1 MTRVSTVGNYSAVLT
16 NLMAAQQRQIEA
28 GITGSTQKNGTDLKA
43 YARSA
48 EILTAMRS
56 MESRVSGYLD
66 QNRLIA
72 DKLETQDFALNQL
85 ADSTTSTR
93 EAIAS
98 ALASGRADTLMLE
111 LEGNF
116 RNGVQALNTRYGGK
130 YMFAGGQID
139 TEPVSAQSLASLTA
153 PPAIIADLFHND
165 DFVTKAK
172 VDDATTV
179 STGLL
184 ASDMGTDIL
193 TAYQSIQ
200 AFNEGVDGPFDGQLT
215 ENQRAFLEGVLSSWD
230 TLHSAAVDLTARN
243 GMAQARVES
252 VKTDLSNRKD
262 SLNGMMGDITD
273 ADMAEAVTRLEQAQL
288 SVQAAA
294 QVFTTLKESSLLN
307 LLR

>member
-1 MTRVSTVGNYSAVLT
+1 MTRVSTVGNYSAVLS

-28 GITGSTQKNGTDLKA
+28 GITVSTQKNGTSLKE

-56 MESRVSGYLD
+56 IESRVSGYLE
-66 QNRLIA
+66 QNRLVT

-85 ADSTTSTR
+85 ADSVLSTR

-98 ALASGRADTLMLE
+98 ALASGRSDTLMLE
-111 LEGNF
+111 LEANF
-116 RNGVQALNTRYGGK
+116 RNGVQAMNTRYGGK
-130 YMFAGGQID
+130 YLFAGGQID
-139 TEPVSAQSLASLTA
+139 TEPVSAQLLSDLAT
-153 PPAIIADLFHND
+153 PAVISSFFKND

-172 VDDATTV
+172 VDDATSV

-184 ASDMGTDIL
+184 ADDLGTDIL
-193 TAYQSIQ
+193 TAYQ
-200 AFNEGVDGPFDGQLT
+200 ALEDFNAGVDGPFGGPLT
-215 ENQRAFLEGVLSSWD
+215 ENQRAFLEGILSDWD
-230 TLHSAAVDLTARN
+230 QLHSDATDMTARN
-243 GMAQARVES
+243 GMAQSRVDS
-252 VKTDLSNRKD
+252 VKTDLTNRKD
-262 SLNGMMGDITD
+262 SLNSMIGEITD

>member
-28 GITGSTQKNGTDLKA
+28 GITVSTQKNGTSLKE

-56 MESRVSGYLD
+56 IESRVSGYLE
-66 QNRLIA
+66 QNRLVT

-85 ADSTTSTR
+85 ADSVLSTR

-98 ALASGRADTLMLE
+98 ALASGRSDTLMLE
-111 LEGNF
+111 LEANF
-116 RNGVQALNTRYGGK
+116 RNGVQAMNTRYGGK
-130 YMFAGGQID
+130 YLFAGGQID
-139 TEPVSAQSLASLTA
+139 TEPVSAQLLSDLAT
-153 PPAIIADLFHND
+153 PAVISSFFKND

-172 VDDATTV
+172 VDDATSV

-184 ASDMGTDIL
+184 ADDLGTDIL
-193 TAYQSIQ
+193 TAYQELQ
-200 AFNEGVDGPFDGQLT
+200 DFNAGVDGPFGGPLT
-215 ENQRAFLEGVLSSWD
+215 ENQRAFLEGILSDWD
-230 TLHSAAVDLTARN
+230 QLHSDATDMTARN
-243 GMAQARVES
+243 GMAQSRVES
-252 VKTDLSNRKD
+252 VKTDLTNRKD
-262 SLNGMMGDITD
+262 SLNSMIGEITD